1 MNKNIISLFGFVLC
15 SLLIIISG
23 FLFFTTEGTDAEKMK
38 IIYAGFILLMLH
50 GCYRIYKFKT
60 STHKNTETDE
70 VQKKLQQANSYAEFF
85 RAVFHPKEMY
95 FRTSL
100 SLFIILVCGVFG
112 TSTLFWAFTFLFLAI
127 KSVLIIQYYRY
138 WKAWEKLVVAEMN
151 AKTDDNDEIDE
162 DAVSE
167 FIEIL
172 KPFKRNA
179 IDICLNS
186 SEDEVVIGC
195 SKFGGQPDVP
205 EDFQWPLDDNN
216 RPLSL
221 LLQINCSDLIS
232 FEHEG
237 YLPTSGY
244 LYFFYE
250 LGEQNWVGAENS
262 IRVIYRDT
270 QQVELHRADY
280 PKNLDDEFKLKE
292 RVVSFLTKDSYPSF
306 PDLCNQNTEYQ
317 YDIDKLESFNEAR
330 NRLQSEPSANAIG
343 TMLGYADLIQ
353 DAIVNDLNAN
363 VLLLQLSSIEED
375 SHELLFGDCGNIYFY
390 ISPQDLKNKDFK
402 NLKFELQSY

>member
-127 KSVLIIQYYRY
+127 KSVLIIHYYRY

-151 AKTDDNDEIDE
+151 AKMDDNDEIDE
-162 DAVSE
+162 DAASE
-167 FIEIL
+167 FIE
-172 KPFKRNA
+172 
-179 IDICLNS
+179 
-186 SEDEVVIGC
+186 
-195 SKFGGQPDVP
+195 
-205 EDFQWPLDDNN
+205 
-216 RPLSL
+216 
-221 LLQINCSDLIS
+221 
-232 FEHEG
+232 
-237 YLPTSGY
+237 
-244 LYFFYE
+244 
-250 LGEQNWVGAENS
+250 
-262 IRVIYRDT
+262 
-270 QQVELHRADY
+270 
-280 PKNLDDEFKLKE
+280 
-292 RVVSFLTKDSYPSF
+292 
-306 PDLCNQNTEYQ
+306 
-317 YDIDKLESFNEAR
+317 
-330 NRLQSEPSANAIG
+330 
-343 TMLGYADLIQ
+343 
-353 DAIVNDLNAN
+353 
-363 VLLLQLSSIEED
+363 VL
-375 SHELLFGDCGNIYFY
+375 
-390 ISPQDLKNKDFK
+390 
-402 NLKFELQSY
+402 